1 MENTVHT
8 VDEPPRTSAL
18 LDVVE
23 PDAAFLIAAEKE
35 DTPPARRR
43 ALVVLVADHV
53 LGSGEDTDRLVTELL
68 VEAGFAVDAVVSV
81 RSKKSQIRQAIE
93 TAVVGGVDL
102 VLTVGGTGVG
112 PRDKTPEATR
122 SVLDQLV
129 PGIAQAL
136 RSSGLA
142 CGAVDACTSRGI
154 SGVSGS
160 TVVVNLAGSR
170 AAVRDGMATLTLDHE
185 LATEPLKLQVRSV
198 LGEGDSPDRPRD
210 ITALLEVRRPRPRWW
225 WPALIGGGLGALAI
239 AAAFAWL
246 VARRL
251 SRPAPLTPRSKVSAP
266 TPSYTT
272 SRGRLP
278 YSASIS
284 WAKSSRV

>member
-1 MENTVHT
+1 MHT

-23 PDAAFLIAAEKE
+23 PDEAFLIAAEKE
-35 DTPPARRR
+35 VTPPARRR

-170 AAVRDGMATLTLDHE
+170 AAVRDGMATLT
-185 LATEPLKLQVRSV
+185 PLVHHVIDQLQKYSV
-198 LGEGDSPDRPRD
+198 E
-210 ITALLEVRRPRPRWW
+210 
-225 WPALIGGGLGALAI
+225 
-239 AAAFAWL
+239 
-246 VARRL
+246 
-251 SRPAPLTPRSKVSAP
+251 
-266 TPSYTT
+266 
-272 SRGRLP
+272 
-278 YSASIS
+278 
-284 WAKSSRV
+284 

>member
-1 MENTVHT
+1 MMENTVHSSA
-8 VDEPPRTSAL
+8 EKPRTSAL
-18 LDVVE
+18 LDVAE
-23 PDAAFLIAAEKE
+23 PDEASLLAAELE
-35 DTPPARRR
+35 GQDDTRRR

-53 LGSGEDTDRLVTELL
+53 LGSGADTDRLVTELL
-68 VEAGFAVDAVVSV
+68 VEADFAVDAVVSV
-81 RSKKSQIRQAIE
+81 PSKRSLIRQAIE
-93 TAVVGGVDL
+93 TAVVGGADL

-170 AAVRDGMATLTLDHE
+170 AAVRDGMATLT
-185 LATEPLKLQVRSV
+185 PLVHHVIDQLQKYSV
-198 LGEGDSPDRPRD
+198 E
-210 ITALLEVRRPRPRWW
+210 
-225 WPALIGGGLGALAI
+225 
-239 AAAFAWL
+239 
-246 VARRL
+246 
-251 SRPAPLTPRSKVSAP
+251 
-266 TPSYTT
+266 
-272 SRGRLP
+272 
-278 YSASIS
+278 
-284 WAKSSRV
+284 